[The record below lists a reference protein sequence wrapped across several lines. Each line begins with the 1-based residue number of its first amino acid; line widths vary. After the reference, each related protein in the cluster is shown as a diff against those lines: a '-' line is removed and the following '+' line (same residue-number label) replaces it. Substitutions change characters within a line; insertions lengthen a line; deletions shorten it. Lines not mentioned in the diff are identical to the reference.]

1 MPNDRYVRTGHDT
14 IPHLL
19 LVGVVTHIIGMFG
32 VLAVRPSLH
41 PTQLRLRLVG
51 AYRVD
56 EHGQPRFIRIP
67 HAAVMAGLLERDI
80 IVRSVAQGLFERNSV
95 SNDPTLRVGT
105 YPMTVGGRITKHE
118 RSMLLQRATAVV
130 EIMHLHFN
138 AFGITQRN
146 EFLLYGIPRETVAYT
161 QHPYE

>member
-1 MPNDRYVRTGHDT
+1 VLNDGYVRTCHDT

-67 HAAVMAGLLERDI
+67 YTAVMAGLLERDI
-80 IVRSVAQGLFERNSV
+80 IVRSVAQGLFERNSIL
-95 SNDPTLRVGT
+95 NDPTLRVGT
-105 YPMTVGGRITKHE
+105 YPVTVGCRISEHE

-130 EIMHLHFN
+130 EIMHLHLN
-138 AFGITQRN
+138 AFSITQRN

>member
-1 MPNDRYVRTGHDT
+1 MLNDGYVRTGHDT

-19 LVGVVTHIIGMFG
+19 LVRVVTRIIGMFG

-67 HAAVMAGLLERDI
+67 YTAVMAGLLERDI
-80 IVRSVAQGLFERNSV
+80 IVRSVAQGLFERNGV
-95 SNDPTLRVGT
+95 SNDPTRRVGT
-105 YPMTVGGRITKHE
+105 YPMTVGCRISEHE

-138 AFGITQRN
+138 AFRITQRN